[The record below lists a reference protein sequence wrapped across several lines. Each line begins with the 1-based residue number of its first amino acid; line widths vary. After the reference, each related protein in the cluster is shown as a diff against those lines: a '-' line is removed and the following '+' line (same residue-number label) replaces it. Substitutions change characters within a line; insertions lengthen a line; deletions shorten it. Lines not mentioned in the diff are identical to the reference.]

1 MTHTVPAS
9 KSNQTKGVFDMK
21 AKQILKSLKSM
32 GLNVYYNASSAS
44 IEIEV
49 DETKE
54 FFKIIGERFVTI
66 EPRRKH
72 RKQSR

>member
-1 MTHTVPAS
+1 
-9 KSNQTKGVFDMK
+9 MK

-32 GLNVYYNASSAS
+32 GLNVYYDESSNS

-49 DETKE
+49 DPTKE
-54 FFKIIGERFVTI
+54 LFKIIGERYATI